1 MTTDTRDPDLARYDV
16 VLTRLYD
23 AAREDVFDAWSSE
36 ERLVRWFGP
45 DLYPAVSFE
54 LDFRPG
60 GAFEL
65 CMRGP
70 NGEEA
75 RSKGEYVE
83 IAPPERIVMTSRIEH
98 EGAGAVRGAANGD
111 VRLHRGANRAHG
123 RASRPA
129 ERRLSRGG
137 RSAGG
142 VGADA
147 GATRRI
153 PRCQPRAGGLTRR
166 PSGTAFARRDVHG

>member
-1 MTTDTRDPDLARYDV
+1 MTDKMVTDTRDPELARYDV

-23 AAREDVFDAWSSE
+23 APREDVFDAWSSE
-36 ERLVRWFGP
+36 ERLLRWFGP

-83 IAPPERIVMTSRIEH
+83 IVPPERIVMLSRIEH
-98 EGAGAVRGAANGD
+98 EGAVVFEVLQTVTFAPVGEQTELTVEHRVQRNDGFPGAEGAQVGWEQTLA
-111 VRLHRGANRAHG
+111 RL
-123 RASRPA
+123 
-129 ERRLSRGG
+129 
-137 RSAGG
+137 
-142 VGADA
+142 GADL
-147 GATRRI
+147 AT
-153 PRCQPRAGGLTRR
+153 T
-166 PSGTAFARRDVHG
+166 SGRVA

>member
-98 EGAGAVRGAANGD
+98 EGAVLFEVLQTVTFASIGEQTELTVE
-111 VRLHRGANRAHG
+111 HRVQRNDGFPG
-123 RASRPA
+123 
-129 ERRLSRGG
+129 
-137 RSAGG
+137 AGG
-142 VGADA
+142 AQVGWEQTLARLGAYLAA
-147 GATRRI
+147 GRE
-153 PRCQPRAGGLTRR
+153 P
-166 PSGTAFARRDVHG
+166 VV